1 MPQKIDFNLIYALNL
16 LLEEGSVS
24 GAAEKMNLSAP
35 AMSRILGRIREQ
47 FNDPI
52 LVRAGR
58 KLVPTP
64 RAAELKQQ
72 LGEIIAQAQALIEPD
87 ELFNPE
93 TLERTFII
101 RANDIFIG
109 ALGGGL
115 LETLRKMAPRSSLT
129 FIAESDTDDDSL
141 RSGKVD
147 LVIGSSRDWHPEIKA
162 QSLFTSTFQAL
173 VRHGHPIL
181 GQVTPETLTYYPHIS
196 VSRRGRT
203 LGPID
208 DALRDLKL
216 QRKVALTLPS
226 FHSAMMLTMKSDYI
240 LPLPRHVLQGV
251 KSINLPL
258 VEIELPI
265 ELESIF
271 IVQAWH
277 PRLDRDP
284 AHQWLRQTIKQFF
297 LEKE

>member
-16 LLEEGSVS
+16 LLEEGSVG

-35 AMSRILGRIREQ
+35 AMSRILGRIRDQ

-52 LVRAGR
+52 MVRAGR
-58 KLVPTP
+58 NLVPTP
-64 RAAELKQQ
+64 RALELKEQ
-72 LGEIIAQAQALIEPD
+72 LRGIISQAEALIEPN
-87 ELFNPE
+87 ESFCP
-93 TLERTFII
+93 TRLERTFII

-115 LETLRKMAPRSSLT
+115 LEELREMAPLSRLQ
-129 FIAESDTDDDSL
+129 FIAENDIDDDSL
-141 RSGKVD
+141 RNGKVD
-147 LVIGSSRDWHPEIKA
+147 LVIGSSRNWHTEIKA

-173 VRHGHPIL
+173 VRQGHPII
-181 GQVTPETLTYYPHIS
+181 GQVTPETLTEYPHIS

-203 LGPID
+203 EGPID
-208 DALRDLKL
+208 DALRDLGL
-216 QRKVALTLPS
+216 QRNVALTLPG

-251 KSINLPL
+251 SCINLPL
-258 VEIELPI
+258 VEIDLPLA
-265 ELESIF
+265 LESVS

-297 LEKE
+297 LNRE

>member
-16 LLEEGSVS
+16 LLEEGSVG

-35 AMSRILGRIREQ
+35 AMSRILGRIRDQ

-52 LVRAGR
+52 MVRAGR
-58 KLVPTP
+58 NLVPTP
-64 RAAELKQQ
+64 RALELKQQ
-72 LGEIIAQAQALIEPD
+72 LRGIIAQAEALIEPS
-87 ELFNPE
+87 ESFCPN

-115 LETLRKMAPRSSLT
+115 LEELREMAPLSSLQ
-129 FIAESDTDDDSL
+129 FIAENDIDDDTL

-147 LVIGSSRDWHPEIKA
+147 LVIGSSGNWHPEIKA
-162 QSLFTSTFQAL
+162 QSLFTSAFQAL
-173 VRHGHPIL
+173 VRQGHPII
-181 GQVTPETLTYYPHIS
+181 GQVTPETLTHYPHIS

-203 LGPID
+203 QGPID
-208 DALRDLKL
+208 DALRDLGLK
-216 QRKVALTLPS
+216 RNVALTLPG

-240 LPLPRHVLQGV
+240 LPLPRHVLKAV
-251 KSINLPL
+251 SCINLPL
-258 VEIELPI
+258 VEIDLPL
-265 ELESIF
+265 ELEPVF

-297 LEKE
+297 LEQE

>member
-16 LLEEGSVS
+16 LLEEGSVG

-52 LVRAGR
+52 MVRAGR

-64 RAAELKQQ
+64 RALELKQQ
-72 LGEIIAQAQALIEPD
+72 LSSLIAQAEALIEPN
-87 ELFNPE
+87 EAFNPLR
-93 TLERTFII
+93 LERTFTI

-115 LETLRKMAPRSSLT
+115 LEGLREKAPLSSLK
-129 FIAESDTDDDSL
+129 FIAESDIDDDGL

-147 LVIGSSRDWHPEIKA
+147 LVIGSSQNWHPEIKA

-173 VRHGHPIL
+173 VRQGHPII
-181 GQVTPETLTYYPHIS
+181 GQVTPESLTHYPHIS
-196 VSRRGRT
+196 VSRRGLT
-203 LGPID
+203 QGPID
-208 DALRDLKL
+208 DALRDLGL
-216 QRKVALTLPS
+216 QRNVALTLPG

-258 VEIELPI
+258 VEIDLPL
-265 ELESIF
+265 ELESVF

-277 PRLDRDP
+277 PRLDRDS

-297 LEKE
+297 LKRE

>member
-16 LLEEGSVS
+16 LLEEGSVNA
-24 GAAEKMNLSAP
+24 AAEKMNLSAP

-52 LVRAGR
+52 MVRAGR
-58 KLVPTP
+58 NLVPTP
-64 RAAELKQQ
+64 RALELKQQ
-72 LGEIIAQAQALIEPD
+72 LGHIIAQAEALVEPNGTFD
-87 ELFNPE
+87 PH
-93 TLERTFII
+93 TLERTFVI

-115 LETLRKMAPRSSLT
+115 LEMLREMAPLSSLK
-129 FIAESDTDDDSL
+129 FIAESDIDDDAL

-147 LVIGSSRDWHPEIKA
+147 LVIGSSRNWHPEIKA

-173 VRHGHPIL
+173 VREGHPII
-181 GQVTPETLTYYPHIS
+181 GQVTPETLTDYPHIS
-196 VSRRGRT
+196 VSRRGLT
-203 LGPID
+203 QGPID
-208 DALRDLKL
+208 DALRDLGL
-216 QRKVALTLPS
+216 VRKVALTLPG

-251 KSINLPL
+251 SSINLPL
-258 VEIELPI
+258 VEIDLPL
-265 ELESIF
+265 ELESVF

-284 AHQWLRQTIKQFF
+284 AHQWLRHTIKQYF
-297 LEKE
+297 LNRE